1 MKKEELIKLLE
12 ELGIKDN
19 DEKVYLACLELGPT
33 TITKIAYKAEVERAT
48 VYAILDRLKE
58 KGLVTINVKESDRHI
73 QVESPDK
80 LLILAKHKIR
90 SIQDREHEFRSI
102 LPDLLSTVNQ
112 RGNQPKVKFY
122 EGRDQY
128 IDIFDHIID
137 EAKGKMYYFGDVDQF
152 VKMVSW
158 EFERNWVKR
167 RIRKK
172 ILMKMLVN
180 KGQYFPEYRKRDAQE
195 LRETR
200 FYPTEMKFE
209 ASYLLWN
216 NKIALWNPV
225 VPLAIVIEDEII
237 VKMFKE
243 MFFGLWKKSR

>member
-1 MKKEELIKLLE
+1 MNKEELVKLLE
-12 ELGIKDN
+12 ELGIIGN
-19 DEKVYLACLELGPT
+19 EAKVYLACLELGPT
-33 TITKIAYKAEVERAT
+33 TITKIAYKAGIERAT

-80 LLILAKHKIR
+80 LLVLSKHKKRAIEEKEHHF
-90 SIQDREHEFRSI
+90 REI
-102 LPDLLSTVNQ
+102 LPDLLASVNQ
-112 RGNQPKVKFY
+112 RGKQPKVKFY
-122 EGRDQY
+122 EGEAQY
-128 IDIFDHIID
+128 IEIFDHIID
-137 EAKGKMYYFGDVDQF
+137 EAKGEMYYFGDVDRF

-172 ILMKMLVN
+172 IFIKLLIN
-180 KGQYFPEYRKRDAQE
+180 KGKYYPEYKKRDARE

-200 FYPTEMKFE
+200 FYPAEMKFE
-209 ASYLLWN
+209 SSYLLWN

-243 MFFGLWKKSR
+243 MFLGLWEKI

>member
-1 MKKEELIKLLE
+1 MNKEELVKLLE
-12 ELGIKDN
+12 ELGIIGN
-19 DEKVYLACLELGPT
+19 EAKVYIACLELGPT
-33 TITKIAYKAEVERAT
+33 TITKIAHKANVERAT
-48 VYAILDRLKE
+48 VYAVLDRLKE

-80 LLILAKHKIR
+80 LLVLAKHKKRVIEEK
-90 SIQDREHEFRSI
+90 EHHFKEI
-102 LPDLLSTVNQ
+102 LPDLLAQVVQ
-112 RGNQPKVKFY
+112 RGKQPKVKFY
-122 EGRDQY
+122 EGEEQY
-128 IDIFDHIID
+128 IEIFDHIID
-137 EAKGKMYYFGDVDQF
+137 EAKGGMYYFGDVDQF

-158 EFERNWVKR
+158 EFERKWVKR

-172 ILMKMLVN
+172 IFIKLLVN
-180 KGQYFPEYRKRDAQE
+180 KGQYYPEYKKRDTQE

-200 FYPTEMKFE
+200 FYPADMKFE
-209 ASYLLWN
+209 ASYLLWG

-243 MFFGLWKKSR
+243 MFLGLWKKAK